1 MAAQHYPRVT
11 AIFHARLQNVAARR
25 NEPPVIEQLF
35 QQESVIVIGSAMA
48 RQNSITQVDTWRQSV
63 QGLSL
68 LWIQRIPCEPFCGG
82 EVIIRKLLN
91 PPIMISPNSR

>member
-25 NEPPVIEQLF
+25 NEAPVIEQLF
-35 QQESVIVIGSAMA
+35 QQESAIVIGRAMA
-48 RQNSITQVDTWRQSV
+48 RQNSITQVETWRQSV

-68 LWIQRIPCEPFCGG
+68 LRI
-82 EVIIRKLLN
+82 
-91 PPIMISPNSR
+91 